1 MIFNREIGSRLY
13 SFFFFITM
21 KQSAPLACPSQ
32 LNAFNKIPMVSV
44 YSDIAG
50 KECLFIKNNIVRIKN
65 LNKRI

>member
-44 YSDIAG
+44 Y
-50 KECLFIKNNIVRIKN
+50 IKNNIVRIKN
-65 LNKRI
+65 RNKRI